1 MSKRP
6 NPTLIGVF
14 ILGTIVLAVAGLFIF
29 SPKLFSS
36 DTAVFNSAFRE
47 SVNGLSVGS
56 IVKCQGVPIGEV
68 TDIQLFIDVEDETF
82 YVPVYYEI
90 DMERLRAIT
99 GSRLP
104 FERDEIELHIEKGLR
119 AQLQMES
126 IVTGQMYIELAYH
139 EAPGPP
145 QYLEG
150 GIENLEI
157 PTLFSPMAQLGTETS
172 SLVSNLR
179 SVNVNAISD
188 NLTAFLINANNK
200 LDELD
205 LAGLNSSIMEAAQS
219 IDALVN
225 STEVKSVV
233 TRAPELTEQL
243 NATMADIQTLS
254 RNLDSALGKLTTD
267 VDETSEELRLTLQ
280 TVRGSIKDA
289 NALMT
294 TDSGIGYH
302 LQETLI
308 SLTDAA
314 DALRLL
320 AESLEQ
326 NPDMLLRGRPETE
339 Q

>member
-6 NPTLIGVF
+6 NPTLIGF
-14 ILGTIVLAVAGLFIF
+14 FMLGTLVLAVAGLFIF
-29 SPKLFSS
+29 SPKLFTS

-68 TDIQLFIDVEDETF
+68 TDIQLFIDVEEETF
-82 YVPVYYEI
+82 YVPVFYEI

-104 FERDEIELHIEKGLR
+104 FERDEISLHIEKGLR

-145 QYLEG
+145 QYLQG
-150 GIENLEI
+150 GLENLEI

-200 LDELD
+200 LDDLD
-205 LAGLNSSIMEAAQS
+205 LAGLNASIMEAARS
-219 IDALVN
+219 IDNLVN
-225 STEVKSVV
+225 SDEVQTVV
-233 TRAPELTEQL
+233 TSAPVLTEQL

-254 RNLDSALGKLTTD
+254 QNIDEALGKLTTE
-267 VDETSEELRLTLQ
+267 VDATGEELRLTLQ
-280 TVRGSIKDA
+280 SVRGSVNDA
-289 NALMT
+289 NALMS
-294 TDSGIGYH
+294 TDTGIGFH

>member
-1 MSKRP
+1 MSKRA
-6 NPTLIGVF
+6 NPSLVGLF
-14 ILGTIVLAVAGLFIF
+14 MLGALVLTIAGLFIF
-29 SPKLFSS
+29 SPRLFSS
-36 DTAVFNSAFRE
+36 ETSVFNSAFRE

-56 IVKCQGVPIGEV
+56 IVKCQGVPVGEV
-68 TDIQLFIDVEDETF
+68 TDIQLFINVEDESF

-99 GSRLP
+99 GTRLP
-104 FERDEIELHIEKGLR
+104 FERDELALYIEKGLR

-126 IVTGQMYIELAYH
+126 IVTGQMYIELAWH
-139 EAPGPP
+139 ETPGSP
-145 QYLEG
+145 QYLQG

-200 LDELD
+200 LDEMD
-205 LAGLNSSIMEAAQS
+205 LAGLNDAIMEAAQS
-219 IDALVN
+219 IDGLVN
-225 STEVKSVV
+225 SSEIQTVV
-233 TRAPELTEQL
+233 TKAPEITEQL
-243 NATMADIQTLS
+243 ANTMTDIQTLTKNIDETLRTIS
-254 RNLDSALGKLTTD
+254 TD
-267 VDETSEELRLTLQ
+267 VDSTGQELRLTLQ
-280 TVRGSIKDA
+280 TVRGSVEDA
-289 NALMT
+289 NAMIS

-308 SLTDAA
+308 SLTEAA

-320 AESLEQ
+320 AESLEK

>member
-1 MSKRP
+1 MSKRA
-6 NPTLIGVF
+6 NPTLIGF
-14 ILGTIVLAVAGLFIF
+14 FMLGTLVLAVAALFIF
-29 SPKLFSS
+29 SPKLFTN
-36 DTAVFNSAFRE
+36 DTSVFNSAFRE

-56 IVKCQGVPIGEV
+56 IVKCQGVPVGEV
-68 TDIQLFIDVEDETF
+68 TDIQLFIDVEEETF
-82 YVPVYYEI
+82 YVPVFYEI

-104 FERDEIELHIEKGLR
+104 FERGELSTHIEKGLR

-139 EAPGPP
+139 EAPGSP
-145 QYLEG
+145 QYLQG

-188 NLTAFLINANNK
+188 NLTSLLINANTK

-205 LAGLNSSIMEAAQS
+205 FAGLNASILQAAQS
-219 IDALVN
+219 FDDLVN
-225 STEVKSVV
+225 SQEVRTVV
-233 TRAPELTEQL
+233 TQAPELAGQL
-243 NATMADIQTLS
+243 NQTMLDIQALTQSIDETLGVLS
-254 RNLDSALGKLTTD
+254 ED
-267 VDETSEELRLTLQ
+267 VDETGEELRLTLQ
-280 TVRGSIKDA
+280 TVRGSVNDA
-289 NALMT
+289 NAMIS

-308 SLTDAA
+308 SLTEAA

>member
-6 NPTLIGVF
+6 NPTLIGF
-14 ILGTIVLAVAGLFIF
+14 FMLGTLILAVAGLFIF
-29 SPKLFSS
+29 SPRLFTS
-36 DTAVFNSAFRE
+36 DTTVFNSAFRE
-47 SVNGLSVGS
+47 SVNGLAVGS
-56 IVKCQGVPIGEV
+56 IVKCQGVPVGEV
-68 TDIQLFIDVEDETF
+68 TDIQLFIDVDQETF
-82 YVPVYYEI
+82 YVPVFYEI
-90 DMERLRAIT
+90 DMDRLRAIT

-104 FERDEIELHIEKGLR
+104 FEQGQLPFHIEKGLR

-145 QYLEG
+145 QYLQG
-150 GIENLEI
+150 GTENLEI

-188 NLTAFLINANNK
+188 NLTSLLINANSK

-205 LAGLNSSIMEAAQS
+205 LAGLNASITEAAQS
-219 IDALVN
+219 IDRLVN
-225 STEVKSVV
+225 SSEVQSVV
-233 TRAPELTEQL
+233 TRAPEITDQL
-243 NATMADIQTLS
+243 ANTMTDIQSLTQSIDGALSTLS
-254 RNLDSALGKLTTD
+254 AD
-267 VDETSEELRLTLQ
+267 VDSTSQELRLTLQ
-280 TVRGSIKDA
+280 TVRGSVEDA
-289 NALMT
+289 NAMIS

>member
-68 TDIQLFIDVEDETF
+68 TDIQLFIDVEEETF

-104 FERDEIELHIEKGLR
+104 FERDEIALHIEKGLR

-225 STEVKSVV
+225 STEVQSVV

-243 NATMADIQTLS
+243 SATMADIQTLS
-254 RNLDSALGKLTTD
+254 KNLDGALGKLTTD

-294 TDSGIGYH
+294 TDSGLGYH

>member
-1 MSKRP
+1 M
-6 NPTLIGVF
+6 
-14 ILGTIVLAVAGLFIF
+14 LGTIVLAVAGLFIF

-36 DTAVFNSAFRE
+36 DTTVFNSAFRE

-82 YVPVYYEI
+82 YVPVLYEI

-104 FERDEIELHIEKGLR
+104 FERDEISLHIEKGLR

-145 QYLEG
+145 QYLQG
-150 GIENLEI
+150 GIDNLEI

-188 NLTAFLINANNK
+188 NLTAFLINANDK

-205 LAGLNSSIMEAAQS
+205 LAGLNSSIMEAARS

-225 STEVKSVV
+225 STEVQGVV
-233 TRAPELTEQL
+233 TRAPELTDQL
-243 NATMADIQTLS
+243 STTLADIQTLS
-254 RNLDSALGKLTTD
+254 RNLDDALGKLTTNVD
-267 VDETSEELRLTLQ
+267 VTSEELRLTLQ
-280 TVRGSIKDA
+280 SVRGSVKDA

-320 AESLEQ
+320 AQSLEQ
-326 NPDMLLRGRPETE
+326 NPDMLLRGRPESE